1 MENEN
6 NQETTVAEEA
16 VSANENQT
24 PAELS
29 INDLVNFKSIFEIA
43 SQRGAFRAGELEMV
57 GKMYN
62 KLAAFLESVSKS

>member
-1 MENEN
+1 MENETK
-6 NQETTVAEEA
+6 QETTSVEETA
-16 VSANENQT
+16 STNENQS

-29 INDLVNFKSIFEIA
+29 ISDLVNFKSIFEIA